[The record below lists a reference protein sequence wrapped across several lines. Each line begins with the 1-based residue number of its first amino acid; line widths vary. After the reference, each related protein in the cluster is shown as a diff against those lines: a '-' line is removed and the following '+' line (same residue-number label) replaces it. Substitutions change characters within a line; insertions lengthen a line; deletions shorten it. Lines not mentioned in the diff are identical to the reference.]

1 MQTEQYLWNGQ
12 QWHPELPDSHA
23 ADWLLVFGS
32 VAREGLP
39 DELKQSFPSAL
50 VCGCSTA
57 GEIHQE
63 EVFDDH
69 ISVTAIRFEK
79 GTRVRGHCVE
89 SHNAEDSESI
99 GQQLGQQLERPE
111 LRHVFVLSCGLNIN
125 GSALASGVSHST
137 RAEVQVTGGLS
148 GDGADFALTHQ
159 LFNTQ
164 QGSNLVIAIG
174 LYGDSL
180 TIGHG
185 SIGGWDPFGPDREVT
200 RSVGNVLYELDNQS
214 ALSLYKTYLGD
225 YAAGLP
231 GTALRFPLSLSGEGV
246 IGDGLVRTILAV
258 DEAEQSMTFAGDI
271 PQGCHARLM
280 KANFDRLVDGA
291 AQAAE
296 HCVSLTGQNSELA
309 ILISCVGRKMV
320 LQQRTEEEVESVA
333 SILGDQATLC
343 GFYSYGEISPLLPGA
358 QCALH
363 NQTMTITTLAEH
375 RD

>member
-1 MQTEQYLWNGQ
+1 MKTEQYLWNGQ
-12 QWHPELPDSHA
+12 QWQPTLPANHS
-23 ADWLLVFGS
+23 ADWVLAFGRVDS
-32 VAREGLP
+32 PQLP
-39 DELKQSFPSAL
+39 AELKHAFPNAL

-63 EVFDDH
+63 EVFDEH
-69 ISVTAIRFEK
+69 LSVTAISFEK
-79 GTRVRGHCVE
+79 GTRVTGHCVE
-89 SHNAEDSESI
+89 INDAEDSEAI
-99 GQQLGQQLERPE
+99 GQQLGRQLESRE

-125 GSALASGVSHST
+125 GSALTSGVSQATHE
-137 RAEVQVTGGLS
+137 EVLVTGGLS
-148 GDGADFALTHQ
+148 GDGANFALTHQ
-159 LFNTQ
+159 LFNEQ
-164 QGSNLVIAIG
+164 QGNNLVMAIG
-174 LYGDSL
+174 LYGDNL
-180 TIGHG
+180 TLGHG

-200 RSVGNVLYELDNQS
+200 RSVGNVLYELDGQS

-225 YAAGLP
+225 YAEGLP
-231 GTALRFPLSLSGEGV
+231 ATGLRFPLSLSGDGV
-246 IGDGLVRTILAV
+246 IGDGLVRTILAI
-258 DEAEQSMTFAGDI
+258 DEEQQSMTFAGDI

-296 HCVSLTGQNSELA
+296 HCVSLAGQNTELA

-333 SILGDQATLC
+333 SILGEQATLC
-343 GFYSYGEISPLLPGA
+343 GFYSYGEISPLLPDA

-375 RD
+375 